1 MGISRLHIALLAIM
15 SLFTGIIA
23 PGTST
28 QNWLLAYPMTDARTF
43 SYVLLFFLIIGF
55 YTASIHAWRF
65 FRYNG
70 ILIFGIVS
78 ILFFLT
84 LTGQVHD
91 PISGLEALGLSW
103 GWIFFVAGI
112 GLLAWSYRRTWSEE
126 YSSELRYTIDILLGI
141 VGSFTLACIAGV
153 IVMISLSFS
162 QKSYQQSILTRMFS
176 SGSIITESSGI
187 IMTEPYPD
195 ISSVKYDRKS
205 DTISATILSGTIW
218 QTRITRINDAFT
230 MSGIYEHA
238 FLLQD
243 HIYAAGKDG
252 KVYSESGILK
262 GYRTIGDTESLLIR
276 SGSDW
281 NIRSDMASWS
291 LDGSWTLWDP
301 VLSQDHMT
309 LAWKTVIWSGMS
321 ISKMGKQLWW
331 TYDYIHRIDL
341 SSGGYDLM
349 ALIESSGTLQ
359 IVKNGKLVSFVHP
372 KYMTGSYR
380 SNGSHSIYTASGAS
394 WYQVV
399 IDSEM
404 LPVYYDDIREVF
416 LEKNGASY
424 AYFAKPLGGTRYCLF
439 TKYKGNICGFDGYMN
454 PRLSADG
461 SSILYAWLQDGIW
474 KIYRN
479 TEIIV
484 WNTQYMSEDNS
495 ADYVFFDTTNPRT
508 YLFVKKE
515 QKTGKYT
522 LIKNG
527 KTLPGVWEDFGTDVS
542 FGYDNHIILR
552 LRDHNWWRIVE
563 I

>member
-28 QNWLLAYPMTDARTF
+28 QNGLLAYPMTDARVF

-70 ILIFGIVS
+70 ILIFGMVS

-103 GWIFFVAGI
+103 GWIFFGVGV
-112 GLLAWSYRRTWSEE
+112 GLLAWSYRRSWSEE
-126 YSSELRYTIDILLGI
+126 HSSELRHTIDILLGI

-162 QKSYQQSILTRMFS
+162 QKSYQQSILTRMFA

-187 IMTEPYPD
+187 IMTEVYPD
-195 ISSVKYDRKS
+195 ISTVNYDRKS
-205 DTISATILSGTIW
+205 DTITATILSGGIW
-218 QTRITRINDAFT
+218 QTRITRIDDSFT
-230 MSGIYEHA
+230 MSGRYEQA
-238 FLLQD
+238 FLLHD
-243 HIYAAGKDG
+243 HIYAVGKDG
-252 KVYSESGILK
+252 KVYSESGVLE
-262 GYRTIGDTESLLIR
+262 GYRSIANTESLLIQ

-291 LDGSWTLWDP
+291 FDGSWSLWDP
-301 VLSQDHMT
+301 VLSQDHLT
-309 LAWKTVIWSGMS
+309 LAWRLWVWSGVS
-321 ISKMGKQLWW
+321 ISKMGKYLWW
-331 TYDYIHRIDL
+331 PYDDIRRIDL

-349 ALIESSGTLQ
+349 ALVESSGTLQ
-359 IVKNGKLVSFVHP
+359 IVKNSKPTSLIAPGYV
-372 KYMTGSYR
+372 TGSYQ
-380 SNGSHSIYTASGAS
+380 SNGSHSIYTITRMNR
-394 WYQVV
+394 YQIVTDGD
-399 IDSEM
+399 ILSNS
-404 LPVYYDDIREVF
+404 YDDIREVF
-416 LEKNGASY
+416 LEKNGGSY

-439 TKYKGNICGFDGYMN
+439 TKYRGNLCGLDGYMN

-461 SSILYAWLQDGIW
+461 SSILYAWLQDGVW

-484 WNTQYMSEDNS
+484 WNTQYTSEDNS
-495 ADYVFFDTTNPRT
+495 GDYIFFDTTNPRA

-515 QKTGKYT
+515 KKTGKYT

-527 KTLPGVWEDFGTDVS
+527 KTLPGVWDDFGTDVS

-552 LRDHNWWRIVE
+552 LRDSAWWRIVE